1 MQIVKPETNI
11 DFVGRNR
18 LAICVSLIIILAGL
32 FSLVAKGGF
41 KYGID
46 FAGGT
51 LIQVQFSQKTEAAE
65 IRQAL
70 QGLPLGSFTV
80 QQIGNDANEFLIRA
94 QQTDGELQPMAQAVD
109 LALQSAFGK
118 GKVELRRT
126 EMVGSQ
132 VGRDLKKNGLL
143 ALVYAIGGTLL
154 YISWRFE
161 FRFAVGAVVA
171 LMHDVLITLGFFS
184 LFNRELDL
192 TSIAAFLTII
202 GYSLNDTIVVFDRIR
217 EVKGKS
223 PDLTG
228 EMINTSIN
236 QTLSRTLLTSL
247 TTLIVVVILY
257 TFGGQG
263 IRAFAFSLV
272 IGVVVGTYSSIFVAS
287 PVLYWMS
294 RPAAKTVTAVKDAGT
309 VRGATQR

>member
-18 LAICVSLIIILAGL
+18 LAVFASLVIILAGIV
-32 FSLVAKGGF
+32 SLIAKGGF
-41 KYGID
+41 QYGID

-51 LIQVQFSQKTEAAE
+51 LIQVQFNQKAETAE

-94 QQTDGELQPMAQAVD
+94 QQTGGELQPIAQAVD

-143 ALVYAIGGTLL
+143 ALVYAIGGTLI

-202 GYSLNDTIVVFDRIR
+202 GYSLNDTIVIYDRIR
-217 EVKGKS
+217 ENRSHNPAESFAGLVNRS
-223 PDLTG
+223 LN
-228 EMINTSIN
+228 E
-236 QTLSRTLLTSL
+236 TLSRTILTSG
-247 TTLIVVVILY
+247 TTLLVVAALFF
-257 TFGGQG
+257 FGGAV
-263 IRAFAFSLV
+263 INNFAFAML
-272 IGVVVGTYSSIFVAS
+272 IGIIAGTYSSVFVAS
-287 PVLYWMS
+287 ALVLWWEKHVS
-294 RPAAKTVTAVKDAGT
+294 QKRLKAPIQPG
-309 VRGATQR
+309 